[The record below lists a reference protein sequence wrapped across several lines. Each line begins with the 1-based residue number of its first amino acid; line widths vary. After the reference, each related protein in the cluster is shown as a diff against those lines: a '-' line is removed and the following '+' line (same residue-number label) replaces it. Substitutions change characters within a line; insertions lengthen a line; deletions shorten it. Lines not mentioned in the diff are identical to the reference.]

1 MLSRNNLVDVCHEKT
16 ERRSY
21 EALLSQ
27 CKSITTGRKLHQSLL
42 EAGYLSQSDS
52 FFANLLIRMYG
63 RCNSISDAKNIFDSI
78 SKRSVFSWT
87 IMLAAYAQNG
97 HIREARDIFDKMP
110 STLKNVVSWNSMI
123 SAYSQAG
130 NSKEAFCIFKL
141 MDQEGIRPNEITLIS
156 ILDGFSSC
164 NALEQGKSVHKS
176 IDSTFI
182 LCDVRVGTALV
193 DMYGKCGD
201 IGEAKAMFDAMRTK
215 NEVTWNAMMAAYAQ
229 NGHSNLAIRLFQ
241 LMSVE
246 GVKPDDANFV
256 SVLEACGDAGDLTVG
271 RLIHSFATQ
280 SGYESNLMV
289 ATSLLNMYSRSRE
302 FDRARE
308 IFDSAESKDV
318 VLWTALLVAYVQ
330 SGHGKEGFR
339 VFVCMDLE
347 GFTLDEACFI
357 SALDACGSVLAVN
370 EGKLVHA
377 SLLSDYKYYLSTKI
391 QNALVHMYGQCGHL
405 REARKIFEDMRSRDK
420 VSWNG
425 ILTAYARHGQIHDTL
440 DLFLRMNLE
449 GIPPNAITFTNVLSA
464 CSHAGKLSKAMFFL
478 ASMQGDHGVCLEK
491 DHYACAVDLL
501 GRLGQLHEAE
511 ALTDGISSGIGW
523 MAYLSACKAHGN
535 VEAAARAADRV
546 LKLDPE
552 NSAPYVLFSS
562 TQGASKNLESF

>member
-1 MLSRNNLVDVCHEKT
+1 
-16 ERRSY
+16 
-21 EALLSQ
+21 
-27 CKSITTGRKLHQSLL
+27 
-42 EAGYLSQSDS
+42 
-52 FFANLLIRMYG
+52 
-63 RCNSISDAKNIFDSI
+63 
-78 SKRSVFSWT
+78 
-87 IMLAAYAQNG
+87 
-97 HIREARDIFDKMP
+97 
-110 STLKNVVSWNSMI
+110 
-123 SAYSQAG
+123 
-130 NSKEAFCIFKL
+130 

-201 IGEAKAMFDAMRTK
+201 IGEAKAVFDAMRTK

-256 SVLEACGDAGDLTVG
+256 SVLEACGDAGDLTV
-271 RLIHSFATQ
+271 
-280 SGYESNLMV
+280 
-289 ATSLLNMYSRSRE
+289 E

-357 SALDACGSVLAVN
+357 SALDACGSVLAVD

-425 ILTAYARHGQIHDTL
+425 ILTAYVRHGQIHDTL

-449 GIPPNAITFTNVLSA
+449 GIPPNAITFTNVLS
-464 CSHAGKLSKAMFFL
+464 
-478 ASMQGDHGVCLEK
+478 
-491 DHYACAVDLL
+491 
-501 GRLGQLHEAE
+501 
-511 ALTDGISSGIGW
+511 
-523 MAYLSACKAHGN
+523 
-535 VEAAARAADRV
+535 
-546 LKLDPE
+546 
-552 NSAPYVLFSS
+552 
-562 TQGASKNLESF
+562 

>member
-1 MLSRNNLVDVCHEKT
+1 
-16 ERRSY
+16 
-21 EALLSQ
+21 
-27 CKSITTGRKLHQSLL
+27 
-42 EAGYLSQSDS
+42 
-52 FFANLLIRMYG
+52 
-63 RCNSISDAKNIFDSI
+63 
-78 SKRSVFSWT
+78 
-87 IMLAAYAQNG
+87 
-97 HIREARDIFDKMP
+97 
-110 STLKNVVSWNSMI
+110 
-123 SAYSQAG
+123 
-130 NSKEAFCIFKL
+130 
-141 MDQEGIRPNEITLIS
+141 
-156 ILDGFSSC
+156 
-164 NALEQGKSVHKS
+164 
-176 IDSTFI
+176 
-182 LCDVRVGTALV
+182 
-193 DMYGKCGD
+193 
-201 IGEAKAMFDAMRTK
+201 MRTK

-271 RLIHSFATQ
+271 RLIHSFAAQ
-280 SGYESNLMV
+280 SGYDSNLM
-289 ATSLLNMYSRSRE
+289 
-302 FDRARE
+302 
-308 IFDSAESKDV
+308 
-318 VLWTALLVAYVQ
+318 
-330 SGHGKEGFR
+330 
-339 VFVCMDLE
+339 
-347 GFTLDEACFI
+347 
-357 SALDACGSVLAVN
+357 
-370 EGKLVHA
+370 
-377 SLLSDYKYYLSTKI
+377 I

-464 CSHAGKLSKAMFFL
+464 CSHAGKLSRAMFFL

-546 LKLDPE
+546 LKLNPE

-562 TQGASKNLESF
+562 TQGASKTLESF